1 MTKLFERLTQKQMHG
16 CLDAKM
22 HSPNNVKDYA
32 SMPPCL
38 YASKIAFT
46 LAEKFSPRPLRDTS
60 QANEQRELCETACM
74 RAKRV
79 AEGRI
84 S

>member
-1 MTKLFERLTQKQMHG
+1 MKRFKNVFTAKEKQMHR

-60 QANEQRELCETACM
+60 QANEQRELCDAKGSCEE
-74 RAKRV
+74 RAD
-79 AEGRI
+79 
-84 S
+84 